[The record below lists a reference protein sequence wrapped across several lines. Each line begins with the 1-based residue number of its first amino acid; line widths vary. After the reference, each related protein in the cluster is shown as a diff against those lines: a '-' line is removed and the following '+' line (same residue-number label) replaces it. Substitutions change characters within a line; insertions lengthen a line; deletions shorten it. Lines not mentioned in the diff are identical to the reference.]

1 MVKSSAPLQRG
12 RALYRVLWGVVFALA
27 LALAGGTLYA
37 YFRGSAAGDG
47 RGPCTPPGSGRG
59 APAAASRAEGDESVF
74 AGIGRIRVST
84 SGPDPAAVIVSIA
97 FPYIAGD
104 RAFSEELAA
113 RLPDLRRTTEDYFA
127 SHSSEELR
135 RQSEPDIKD
144 ELLRRYNSILRLGRI
159 ERLFFSDYLVID

>member
-1 MVKSSAPLQRG
+1 MVKSSAVPRRG
-12 RALYRVLWGVVFALA
+12 LALYRVLWAVVIALA
-27 LALAGGTLYA
+27 LTLAGGTLYA
-37 YFRGSAAGDG
+37 YFRGSAAADG
-47 RGPCTPPGSGRG
+47 RGTGTPPGSGRG

-84 SGPDPAAVIVSIA
+84 AGPEPAAVIVSIA

-104 RAFSEELAA
+104 RVFSEELAS
-113 RLPDLRRTTEDYFA
+113 RLPDLRRATEDYFA

-135 RQSEPDIKD
+135 RQSETDIKD